1 MKQKELEK
9 LVEEFVEKVKE
20 NETIQES
27 DLGEFLVDKEICEM
41 SEIERNYIL
50 RSAQAI
56 TYKDRYDKSSTSTN
70 KYITQKCIDTV
81 IGEHKLSGRYEKQCQ
96 YGLERY
102 IKEETSSLLRYIRD
116 SYAREL
122 KFNRR
127 GIDQMHFN
135 PFCPTMIDDRFMF
148 GNKNLALIPFELRE
162 SIPHIITSNLDENN
176 DLKVF
181 NNLSQEEKKSVYQTV
196 EKELR
201 KTVYDRLRNFKVEF
215 SNKSNVV
222 TEGIEHVYST
232 VESEMDK
239 EIKNIFIEHLIDK
252 DIQSIPES
260 EIKDLKETWLDK
272 ALKKIEYEADKF
284 NNVFN
289 LSTNELDKGKT
300 EEEFNEIVEEVFSKY
315 KKTFPEKFDK
325 FLMSTGTTINK
336 VRTEIIQKRGINPQK
351 ISPTK
356 CTPEELNTLFKDI
369 VKKYEKSKKHG
380 RTESEINEYE
390 MIYLVGLYTTYF
402 GFKRDKLP
410 NNIKNYRLDFNI
422 IKNNSYK
429 GENIKVLTTDQG
441 VSLYAITYQKIYE
454 EKVTKHIKFVYIER
468 KTKQLRVFTP
478 LKGNFVDLKKM
489 KAFNS
494 DSLDYIRKTY
504 PEQAKEL
511 FKDMDEYEME
521 KYYNKNLID
530 IFKYNEKICLE
541 EFESACK

>member
-96 YGLERY
+96 YGLERH

-116 SYAREL
+116 SYARDL

-181 NNLSQEEKKSVYQTV
+181 DNLSQEEKESVYQTV

-239 EIKNIFIEHLIDK
+239 VIKDIFVKYIMDK
-252 DIQSIPES
+252 DIQSIPAES
-260 EIKDLKETWLDK
+260 DIKNLEETWLKK
-272 ALKKIEYEADKF
+272 ALKKIEHKADNF
-284 NNVFN
+284 NSVFN
-289 LSTNELDKGKT
+289 LSTNKLEKRKT
-300 EEEFNEIVEEVFSKY
+300 EKELNEIVEEVFSKY
-315 KKTFPEKFDK
+315 KETFPERFRE

-336 VRTEIIQKRGINPQK
+336 VRKEIIQKRGINPQK
-351 ISPTK
+351 ISPIK
-356 CTPEELNTLFKDI
+356 CTPEELNTLFKNI

-380 RTESEINEYE
+380 RTESDIDESEIMN
-390 MIYLVGLYTTYF
+390 LVGLYTTYF
-402 GFKRDKLP
+402 G
-410 NNIKNYRLDFNI
+410 
-422 IKNNSYK
+422 YK
-429 GENIKVLTTDQG
+429 
-441 VSLYAITYQKIYE
+441 
-454 EKVTKHIKFVYIER
+454 
-468 KTKQLRVFTP
+468 
-478 LKGNFVDLKKM
+478 KK
-489 KAFNS
+489 
-494 DSLDYIRKTY
+494 
-504 PEQAKEL
+504 
-511 FKDMDEYEME
+511 
-521 KYYNKNLID
+521 
-530 IFKYNEKICLE
+530 
-541 EFESACK
+541 

>member
-127 GIDQMHFN
+127 GIDQIHFN

-181 NNLSQEEKKSVYQTV
+181 NNLSQEEKESVYQTV

-239 EIKNIFIEHLIDK
+239 VIKDIFIKYIMDK

-260 EIKDLKETWLDK
+260 DIKNLEETWLKK
-272 ALKKIEYEADKF
+272 ALKKIEHKADNF
-284 NNVFN
+284 NSVFN
-289 LSTNELDKGKT
+289 LSTNKLEKRKT
-300 EEEFNEIVEEVFSKY
+300 EKELNEIVEEVFSKY
-315 KKTFPEKFDK
+315 KETFPERFRE

-336 VRTEIIQKRGINPQK
+336 VRKEIIQKRGINPQK
-351 ISPTK
+351 ISPIK
-356 CTPEELNTLFKDI
+356 CTPDELNTLFKNI

-380 RTESEINEYE
+380 RTESDIDESEIMN
-390 MIYLVGLYTTYF
+390 LVGLYTTHF
-402 GFKRDKLP
+402 GYKKNKLP
-410 NNIKNYRLDFNI
+410 DNIKNYQSDFNI
-422 IKNNSYK
+422 IKDNSYK
-429 GENIKVLTTDQG
+429 DENIKVLTTDQG
-441 VSLYAITYQKIYE
+441 VSFYAITYRKEYE
-454 EKVTKHIKFVYIER
+454 VTKHIKFVYIER

-489 KAFNS
+489 EAFSS

-511 FKDMDEYEME
+511 FRDMDEKARIKFYE
-521 KYYNKNLID
+521 KNLLD
-530 IFKYNEKICLE
+530 LFKYNEKVCLD
-541 EFESACK
+541 EFELACK

>member
-530 IFKYNEKICLE
+530 IFKYNEKNMSRRI
-541 EFESACK
+541 